1 MKYYLDT
8 NVFLR
13 FLIADEARAHGACQ
27 ELFHLIQTHHIK
39 AMTSPLVFAEAVWVL
54 GSFYKFP
61 RSKISDAL
69 AVLAR
74 SPITFDSRC
83 DLLAAIEWYA
93 ARPVKFADALIASHP
108 LLRRK
113 KLTLISYDKDFDRL
127 GVKRMEPQEVI
138 DRMEKK

>member
-13 FLIADEARAHGACQ
+13 FLIADDARAHEACQ
-27 ELFHLIQTHHIK
+27 ELFHLIETHHIK
-39 AMTSPLVFAEAVWVL
+39 AVTSPLVCAEVVWVL

-69 AVLAR
+69 VVFAR
-74 SPITFDSRC
+74 SPIAFDSRC

-93 ARPVKFADALIASHP
+93 AHPVKFVDALIASHP

-113 KLTLISYDKDFDRL
+113 KLTLISYDKD
-127 GVKRMEPQEVI
+127 
-138 DRMEKK
+138 